1 MSDSHKGGCFCG
13 AVRYETVG
21 EPMRVSLCHCR
32 YCQLR
37 TGTAFGIGVYFN
49 SEQITFNEGAT
60 DTYSYE
66 TESGATTELSR
77 AQSAEQQFLGRF
89 LQVPLAI
96 WSRSLVLLLIH
107 LHFGTMLNA
116 KFSLARKQNFVRS
129 WCLNPLMK
137 APFTNRLKEI
147 VAA

>member
-21 EPMRVSLCHCR
+21 KPIRVSLCHCR

-60 DTYSYE
+60 DTYSSE
-66 TESGATTELSR
+66 TVNLKNPSFITARPKYDGPICSYRIASNASLSILF
-77 AQSAEQQFLGRF
+77 SALEQ
-89 LQVPLAI
+89 P
-96 WSRSLVLLLIH
+96 SRLVLR
-107 LHFGTMLNA
+107 T
-116 KFSLARKQNFVRS
+116 V
-129 WCLNPLMK
+129 
-137 APFTNRLKEI
+137 
-147 VAA
+147 

>member
-21 EPMRVSLCHCR
+21 KPIRVSLCHCR

-60 DTYSYE
+60 DTYSSE
-66 TESGATTELSR
+66 TVNLKTHLSLLR
-77 AQSAEQQFLGRF
+77 VQNTMGQFAHTAL
-89 LQVPLAI
+89 LQT
-96 WSRSLVLLLIH
+96 H
-107 LHFGTMLNA
+107 LY
-116 KFSLARKQNFVRS
+116 
-129 WCLNPLMK
+129 
-137 APFTNRLKEI
+137 PFCFQH
-147 VAA
+147 